1 VHQYDVEDRF
11 STGIDD
17 GNDIQYLCRYP
28 AGGMSAGSKKRGA
41 QMVYII
47 MICMVVPLLL
57 LMTMLDKS
65 SRLLLGFVLGGMILA
80 VCAYEMNTLVCAV
93 FSMSGQ
99 ELSITA
105 APVIEEILKALP
117 VLFFAILV
125 SDDRRLVLQ
134 LSMASGI
141 GFAIL
146 ENAFLLIT
154 YVDQVDIWWAII
166 RGISTSL
173 SHGICTMIVG
183 CGIVFVRKQKKLFYT
198 GTFALLSAAMTLHA
212 TFNLLIQSAYD
223 YVALALPI
231 VIYLIY
237 WIVKMQKEKN
247 VSAYKS

>member
-1 VHQYDVEDRF
+1 
-11 STGIDD
+11 
-17 GNDIQYLCRYP
+17 
-28 AGGMSAGSKKRGA
+28 
-41 QMVYII
+41 MVYII

-57 LMTMLDKS
+57 LMTLLNQQ
-65 SRLLLGFVLGGMILA
+65 SRLLLGFVLGGMVLA
-80 VCAYEMNTLVCAV
+80 VCAYEINTLVCSL
-93 FSMSGQ
+93 FQISGP
-99 ELSITA
+99 ELSIKA

-134 LSMASGI
+134 LAMAVGI

-154 YVDQVDIWWAII
+154 YVDEVNIGWAVV

-183 CGIVFVRKQKKLFYT
+183 CGIIFVRKQKKLFYT
-198 GTFALLSAAMTLHA
+198 GTFALLAAAMTLHA
-212 TFNLLIQSAYD
+212 IFNLLIQSPYD

-231 VIYLIY
+231 VIYAVF
-237 WIVKMQKEKN
+237 WIVKLQGKPS
-247 VSAYKS
+247 VS